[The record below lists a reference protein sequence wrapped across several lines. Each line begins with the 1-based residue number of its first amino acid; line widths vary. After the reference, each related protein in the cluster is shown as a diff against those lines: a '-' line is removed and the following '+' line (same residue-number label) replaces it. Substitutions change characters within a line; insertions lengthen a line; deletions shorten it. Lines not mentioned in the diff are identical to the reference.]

1 VVKAKNPV
9 QRRRGTYNSC
19 DVLVEEENGF
29 FYYSVLNS
37 EGTEIMSG
45 FRDKGSQDIL
55 TFYNYLLKLVDDYIK
70 YPEGFVADV

>member
-1 VVKAKNPV
+1 MVKAKNPV

-37 EGTEIMSG
+37 DGKEIIGG
-45 FRDKGSQDIL
+45 FRDKGSQDIS
-55 TFYNYLLKLVDDYIK
+55 TFYNYLLKLVDDYVK
-70 YPEGFVADV
+70 CPEGFVEDV

>member
-1 VVKAKNPV
+1 MVKAKKPV

-29 FYYSVLNS
+29 FYYSVLNA

-45 FRDKGSQDIL
+45 FRDTGSQDIL
-55 TFYNYLLKLVDDYIK
+55 SFYNYLLKLVDDYVK
-70 YPEGFVADV
+70 CPEGFVEDV

>member
-1 VVKAKNPV
+1 MVKAKKPV

-29 FYYSVLNS
+29 FFYSVLNS